1 MSMPRMKRKNWQSI
15 LEIIS
20 MFVINQ
26 MDIDQRG

>member
-15 LEIIS
+15 LKIIS